1 MAIAWPDLGQFVEN
15 AHPYGRETQ
24 ELRISLLRSGG
35 KVKAFIAEN
44 LGYTPQ
50 RLICT

>member
-1 MAIAWPDLGQFVEN
+1 MAIVWPDLGHFVEN

-35 KVKAFIAEN
+35 KVEAFIAEN
-44 LGYTPQ
+44 LEYTPQ
-50 RLICT
+50 RPICT